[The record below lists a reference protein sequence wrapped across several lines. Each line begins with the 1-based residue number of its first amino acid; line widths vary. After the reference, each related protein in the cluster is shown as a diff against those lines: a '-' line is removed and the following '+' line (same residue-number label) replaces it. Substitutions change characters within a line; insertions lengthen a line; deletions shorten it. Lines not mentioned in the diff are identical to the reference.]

1 LIVKKL
7 TLGPLQTNCYI
18 IACPDTLDGAVIDP
32 GQDALAILAE
42 IEAMGLSMSIR
53 YVLNTHAH
61 WDMVSANA
69 EVMDATGA
77 KLAVHRDDVP
87 LLHARGG
94 ADLRGIEVKPSPE
107 PDIRLRDGQVIRIGK
122 LALKVLHTPGHT
134 PGHVSY
140 YEAKAGV
147 VFTGDTLYRRGIG
160 RHDLPGGS
168 YAHLMRSVSEVLMP
182 LPPETVVYS
191 SHGPATTIGEERGEG
206 QVGRRVG
213 PSPYSALGRLAQSR
227 LRWMVGAGGGV
238 LVLLALFLVLRGN
251 SSPGIASNVTP
262 TPSPTAVPAT
272 ATIMPS
278 PSTLTPSLAS
288 TETPAVTAS
297 STPTPEVTATATR
310 TPTRTPT
317 GTPGATGT
325 ATPTPTPSATAT
337 ETATPTA
344 TATPLTPTSTP
355 IPAFT
360 ATAEPTQ
367 PPPTQPPPTPP
378 PPTQP
383 PPTQPPPTQPP
394 PTQPPPTQPPPT
406 QPPPTEPP
414 RPTTGA

>member
-7 TLGPLQTNCYI
+7 TLGPLQTNSYI
-18 IACPDTLDGAVIDP
+18 IACPETLEGAVIDP
-32 GQDALAILAE
+32 GQDAAAILAE
-42 IEAMGLSMSIR
+42 IEAMGLSMSIK

-77 KLAVHRDDVP
+77 KLAIHRDDVP

-122 LALKVLHTPGHT
+122 LAIKVLHTPGHT

-140 YEAKAGV
+140 YEAKSGV

-168 YAHLMRSVSEVLMP
+168 YGHLMRSVNEVLMS

-206 QVGRRVG
+206 RVGRRGG
-213 PSPYSALGRLAQSR
+213 PSPYSVLGRLAQSR
-227 LRWMVGAGGGV
+227 LRWVAGAGGGA
-238 LVLLALFLVLRGN
+238 LVLLVLFLVLRGN
-251 SSPGIASNVTP
+251 SSPGVASDVTP
-262 TPSPTAVPAT
+262 KPSSTAVTVTATLVPSPAT
-272 ATIMPS
+272 LAPS
-278 PSTLTPSLAS
+278 SAA
-288 TETPAVTAS
+288 TETPSVTAS
-297 STPTPEVTATATR
+297 STPTPEATATATT

-317 GTPGATGT
+317 GTPESTGT
-325 ATPTPTPSATAT
+325 GTPTPSATAT

-344 TATPLTPTSTP
+344 TATPLIPTSTP
-355 IPAFT
+355 VPAFT

-367 PPPTQPPPTPP
+367 P